1 MPILIP
7 NFMLAVK
14 DVGTSKQALA
24 ISAII
29 AHYFK
34 SEVNC
39 LTFDENTQ
47 TLQAKFG
54 DAKVRINKAPSSAVV
69 KELTKSLKDINPD
82 LVILPITPAN
92 GNGGGAMSAGEA
104 NKVIESFERM
114 ALTVP
119 CNDQTFDM
127 THIIVPIDTSFE
139 TRQKVPYA
147 VSMAKAF
154 NATLHIVG
162 VSNDKGKDAEVVIKN
177 YTRQVCNNVEEK
189 GVECTCEM
197 RIGGNPTT
205 QILDYAKEKKAG
217 LILIMTE
224 QETNLTS
231 FFSGKYSEQMIKTS
245 PVPVL
250 SIHPKDLIISDA
262 RL

>member
-1 MPILIP
+1 MAMLIP
-7 NFMLAVK
+7 NFMLVLK
-14 DVGTSKQALA
+14 DAAACKQALE
-24 ISAII
+24 ISAKI
-29 AHYFK
+29 ANYFN
-34 SEVNC
+34 SEINC
-39 LTFDENTQ
+39 LSFDENTQ
-47 TLQAKFG
+47 TLQAKLG
-54 DAKVRINKAPSSAVV
+54 GAKITIDQSTSGSVI
-69 KELTKSLKDINPD
+69 KEILRTLKDKNAD
-82 LVILPITPAN
+82 LVILPITPAS
-92 GNGGGAMSAGEA
+92 GGGGVISASEA
-104 NKVIESFERM
+104 NKLIESFERS

-119 CNDQTFDM
+119 CNNLSFDLS
-127 THIIVPIDTSFE
+127 HIIIPIDTSFE

-147 VSMAKAF
+147 VSLAKAF

-189 GVECTCEM
+189 GINCTCEM

-205 QILDYAKEKKAG
+205 QILEFAKEKKAG

-245 PVPVL
+245 PIPVL